1 MGMQTVSKN
10 NLRFNKNY
18 NKFKFYKKNNI
29 YCSRQKLTN
38 TINTKSINR
47 SIINYS
53 TFSKKDRYAKYKTP
67 FLYIYPL
74 ATLILY
80 GRNTM
85 NQFPI
90 NLVLYQLSGVILNYF
105 FRNTFLIIVL
115 YMFLI
120 FAIIFNKN
128 IDK

>member
-67 FLYIYPL
+67 FLFFYFSVRFILFYFILFFVFFCFYLFL
-74 ATLILY
+74 AI
-80 GRNTM
+80 
-85 NQFPI
+85 
-90 NLVLYQLSGVILNYF
+90 F
-105 FRNTFLIIVL
+105 FF
-115 YMFLI
+115 F
-120 FAIIFNKN
+120 
-128 IDK
+128 